1 MLIIPAHCFAR
12 QVLLGCATVAILTT
26 GMVSVSAQGTFPLSR
41 LTVPTTDL
49 PEDCRVSPY
58 VPAASS
64 VAPAGNR
71 MVVKSNPGSSSP
83 FPANPW
89 VGGDHRLLVHL
100 LGPPPVPDA
109 PPPSIAELRQWEA
122 QWVRHVREGYR
133 ALYDVG
139 DDRRIEVV
147 ALRFDDDGLPPTGW
161 PSRAEFRMGNVVAMV
176 RSPSGPKT
184 QCAQAIEA
192 HIRTLK

>member
-1 MLIIPAHCFAR
+1 MLTIPAHSLGR
-12 QVLLGCATVAILTT
+12 QTVLGGATVAILMT
-26 GMVSVSAQGTFPLSR
+26 GMVSGSAQGTFPLIR
-41 LTVPTTDL
+41 LTVQTTDL
-49 PEDCRVSPY
+49 PEDCRVSPN
-58 VPAASS
+58 VPAATSI
-64 VAPAGNR
+64 APVGSR
-71 MVVKSNPGSSSP
+71 MVVKSNPGSSYP
-83 FPANPW
+83 FPDNPW
-89 VGGDHRLLVHL
+89 VGADHRLLVHL

-139 DDRRIEVV
+139 DGRRIEVV
-147 ALRFDDDGLPPTGW
+147 ALRFDDDGVPATGW
-161 PSRAEFRMGNVVAMV
+161 PSRAELRIGSVVAMV
-176 RSPSGPKT
+176 RAPSGPKT